1 MIHCTHSESYWKL
14 LTLLEMKID
23 LEMKRI
29 IYLDK
34 VLVIEIQVE
43 VQNYSIVDKDYFRM
57 KLIFDE

>member
-23 LEMKRI
+23 LEMKKI

-43 VQNYSIVDKDYFRM
+43 VQNYSIVDKDCFQM